1 MEDILASIKRIIAE
15 DNGPPPAPSRAR
27 RPVIAREPADPP
39 PEPSRESAAPAEEA
53 VLELTEPMAGDVQP
67 ASLPPLPPVQ
77 ADPAS
82 AATVQPAPEP
92 TVQHA
97 PPVAPAPAAVGEA
110 APAPVDPIVS
120 DTTAVASRHA
130 LAALSALVIKPSSG
144 QDNTLDGLVRE
155 MLRPMMKEWLDANLP
170 DIVEAMVARE
180 IQRITGRAV

>member
-27 RPVIAREPADPP
+27 RPVVAREPASPP

-77 ADPAS
+77 ADPAP
-82 AATVQPAPEP
+82 AATVQPAP
-92 TVQHA
+92 
-97 PPVAPAPAAVGEA
+97 PPPADPVPSAVSEA

-130 LAALSALVIKPSSG
+130 LAALSALVVKPSSG